1 MPSQFLY
8 EAGLVPKDE
17 AYRSM
22 VMKEEEKKEES

>member
-17 AYRSM
+17 AYAKLIQ
-22 VMKEEEKKEES
+22 KELDKLDED

>member
-17 AYRSM
+17 AYRAL
-22 VMKEEEKKEES
+22 VMKEAEKEEE